1 MREEDLKGLIK
12 VSKNLDDAVFKGIE
26 RGKKE
31 KKLNKKRN
39 FLKKGTMVA
48 GLTLTI
54 TGGIAVFNPE
64 LVRAIPVV
72 GEVFKSFNSTLFG
85 EPQVNSKV

>member
-31 KKLNKKRN
+31 KKLNQP
-39 FLKKGTMVA
+39 LPI
-48 GLTLTI
+48 LITL
-54 TGGIAVFNPE
+54 GGINKFYN
-64 LVRAIPVV
+64 RK
-72 GEVFKSFNSTLFG
+72 GK
-85 EPQVNSKV
+85 